1 MKFLC
6 RNLIW
11 IMIKIKLVFL
21 VLVLGFSS
29 LNAKV
34 WSQQDRIDLVFENM
48 NMVQL
53 FEQIQQKTN
62 LKFVFNHEDV
72 QKYTVS
78 GKVHYKTVSEILDL
92 VFVDKPLRYE
102 ITSDHVV
109 IFYAEQQDDEKK
121 VAGIKVKGTVTDE
134 EGIPLPGVTVMI
146 KWTTIGTATDID
158 GKFNLEVPQADT
170 TKLIFTFVGMQNY
183 ELRLS
188 KKKTEYNI
196 VMKSDTKALDDVVV
210 TGFFTK
216 KKESFTGSV
225 KTMTVEEIKAVSNT
239 NLIGAISMLTPGMRM
254 VENNAFGSNPNRMPE
269 IVIRGTSSLST
280 EGDESANQPVII
292 LDGVEI
298 TMRDLY
304 DIDINDIERVDVLKD
319 ASATALYGEK
329 AANGVIVIERKRVLN
344 DKLRL
349 SYNLD
354 GSLEVPDLKSYD
366 YLNAADKLEFERLAG
381 LYDFS
386 LLKDFEEYNRKK
398 ILISKGLDTDWMSK
412 PLRSGYSIN
421 NSIGASGRGNDMTYR
436 VNANMR
442 NIKGVMKDDYRNTIG
457 LSMFLSYHVDNR
469 VTVSFQSSYS
479 DLTWKE
485 SPYGSFSDYVIMNP
499 YDAPYDEYG
508 RVNKTMSWE
517 MANPLFEAECGN
529 YDEGASRSFTNT
541 LSFRWDVLPG
551 FFINGTGTIVTSR
564 ERTEKF
570 ISPESNEFKDV
581 ANRSEQGS
589 LSINN
594 IRRLSYEGK
603 FVVNYAKNLGEDYL
617 LTLHGGFDISKK
629 TQTMDGYT
637 AYGFYKSSLHA
648 PNFAAGFG
656 EGRRPTGTDDIETS
670 VGPFI
675 NANFIMKNR
684 YFVDGSF
691 RRSGSSK

>member
-412 PLRSGYSIN
+412 PLRSGV
-421 NSIGASGRGNDMTYR
+421 A
-436 VNANMR
+436 V
-442 NIKGVMKDDYRNTIG
+442 VMI
-457 LSMFLSYHVDNR
+457 
-469 VTVSFQSSYS
+469 
-479 DLTWKE
+479 
-485 SPYGSFSDYVIMNP
+485 
-499 YDAPYDEYG
+499 
-508 RVNKTMSWE
+508 
-517 MANPLFEAECGN
+517 
-529 YDEGASRSFTNT
+529 
-541 LSFRWDVLPG
+541 
-551 FFINGTGTIVTSR
+551 
-564 ERTEKF
+564 
-570 ISPESNEFKDV
+570 
-581 ANRSEQGS
+581 
-589 LSINN
+589 
-594 IRRLSYEGK
+594 
-603 FVVNYAKNLGEDYL
+603 
-617 LTLHGGFDISKK
+617 
-629 TQTMDGYT
+629 
-637 AYGFYKSSLHA
+637 
-648 PNFAAGFG
+648 
-656 EGRRPTGTDDIETS
+656 
-670 VGPFI
+670 
-675 NANFIMKNR
+675 
-684 YFVDGSF
+684 
-691 RRSGSSK
+691 